1 MGEVIF
7 EFLGD
12 TLLVMVELFPY
23 GAIGLLGYAWGADN
37 EIKHKQEYAKQ
48 YANKRIVE
56 VLVDIKNN
64 PFQKP
69 DDSFQEAYSNIC
81 LKIVDK
87 IKELKEKQ

>member
-1 MGEVIF
+1 MI

-12 TLLVMVELFPY
+12 ALLVMVELFPY
-23 GAIGLLGYAWGADN
+23 GAIGVLGYAWGADN

-56 VLVDIKNN
+56 VLVDIKNDS
-64 PFQKP
+64 FHKT
-69 DDSFQEAYSNIC
+69 DGSFQEAYGNIC

-87 IKELKEKQ
+87 IKELK